1 MTELFK
7 PMTFKESFTGR
18 LNVEVQ
24 VCHRH
29 DHCAKLHIR
38 PARLVGQS
46 VHLYVHTSVSWSV
59 SQSVSQLVGL
69 LVGQAIRQSLSE
81 PDSHSVR
88 QLVH

>member
-46 VHLYVHTSVSWSV
+46 VRLSVCPYN